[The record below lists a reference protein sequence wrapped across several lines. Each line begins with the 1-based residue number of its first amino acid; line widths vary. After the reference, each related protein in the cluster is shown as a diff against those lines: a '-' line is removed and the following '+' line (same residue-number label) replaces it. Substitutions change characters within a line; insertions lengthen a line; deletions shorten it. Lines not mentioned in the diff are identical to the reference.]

1 MNDAEL
7 DALLA
12 APLPERDAGAF
23 SVTLMEAVARDQA
36 RPARILSW
44 IMIAIL
50 TLVIA
55 AAATLGAA
63 HAAAFGSQPFVIPA
77 ALLFLTLVL
86 SYAVLRSARD

>member
-12 APLPERDAGAF
+12 APLPEHDAADF
-23 SVTLMEAVARDQA
+23 SVTLMEAVARHQA

-44 IMIAIL
+44 LMAGVL

-55 AAATLGAA
+55 AAALFGAA
-63 HAAAFGSQPFVIPA
+63 HAAAFGSQPFALPA
-77 ALLFLTLVL
+77 VLLFLTLVL